1 MVPAIYACNKT
12 IMWTIVVQDVVISI
26 QSWCPCA
33 SLGCCVGPAAERPN
47 PILNTVPVKALNTT
61 D

>member
-1 MVPAIYACNKT
+1 MVPTIYACNKT

-26 QSWCPCA
+26 QSWCPSA
-33 SLGCCVGPAAERPN
+33 PLGCCVRPAAERPN